1 MSTGKTFALA
11 IALKA
16 SIDGSIAAG
25 LAKSAQAIHNV
36 AQTANTANAELQQGT
51 AALRGYEAQLAQ
63 IGAQSAEFMKL
74 KRSIQDTSG
83 SLTEARTR
91 AATLARAFKESEQE
105 TAMLKARVDQAKE
118 SLERMKGTL
127 TPATYRAAKAELK
140 QLTAAYSESAARTRE
155 LGREFDAAKKD
166 ATNLKNT
173 LSSQQTALQGVRTSL
188 AEAGISTKNF
198 AESQRAAQEALQKT
212 IDKEKAA
219 IAHQE
224 KMAGLRDKRQGASE
238 KFTAAR
244 GNLVDAVMLA
254 GTITAPLIESTQE
267 AIKFESVMADVRK
280 VVDFDTPEQFK
291 AMSGDI
297 LKLSTEL
304 PMAAEGIAKIVA
316 AGGQSGI
323 AREDLLAFAESATKM
338 GIAFDITADQAGDM
352 MAKWRTAFK
361 MNQEEVV
368 ALADK
373 VNYLGNTT
381 AASAPLISD
390 VVTRIGPLGEVGGV
404 ASGEIA
410 ALGAS
415 MVGVGIPSEVAAT
428 GIKNLILGMSAGAG
442 ATKSQADAFASLGMS
457 AEEMASRMQVDAK
470 GAIIDV
476 MKAIRELDKDK
487 QAATLQDLFGK
498 ESISAIA
505 PLLGN
510 LENLQE
516 NFDKVADAAKY
527 AGSME
532 AEYAARS
539 QTTENQIQLAKNAM
553 DALQINIGSAL
564 LPTIGKIME
573 VVAPILIGFAEWAS
587 KNEELIIILAGVGAA
602 IAALVVGIAVMT
614 LAVQG
619 IALAYA
625 SLQLAAEFVKGLQ
638 LATKIATAAQ
648 WAWNVALSA
657 NPIGLVILAIAA
669 LIAVI
674 VLVVANFDK
683 LKETAS
689 IVFSHIS
696 GTVAA
701 MVATVKEKFS
711 EALNKITEV
720 WNSVTGQSL
729 QSSNIIGAIFNELG
743 FLMGAAFDV
752 AAGIIGTAVSVI
764 INLIV
769 SMAQIIGGVVN
780 VIVGIFTL
788 DWDRAWKGAG
798 QVVEGV
804 VGTTIGTIKN
814 LASGVSDLLDTLMGK
829 SAEVQRQAE
838 QAQARHDAVAAG
850 RNALPQINSDY
861 MPDEGMMQ
869 TAAAAQQTA
878 QATAEASAHAQTL
891 TSNVQ
896 QTGQAAQMTTD
907 YMQQLQNIVGQVP
920 SQTENTFQQLPP
932 MAQQRTDD
940 MAQEF
945 SQLAAK
951 CQPGGAAFVQ
961 AASDWGQEA
970 YQAIDHWTDQM
981 ASVVENKMSNVW
993 ARISSQFSAGLN
1005 VNVTMN
1011 GGGSIAHNAKG
1022 GIYQRGAFLTT
1033 FAEDSPEAAIP
1044 IDGSARAANLWRQTG
1059 EMLGLLP
1066 KQAAAQ
1072 MMTAAQPQLTLVPP
1086 ISPVVQ
1092 ETAAAQMMTAAQ
1104 PQLTLV
1110 PPISPVVQETAAA
1123 QMMAAAQPQL
1133 ALVPPISPVVQE
1145 TAAAQMMTAAQPQL
1159 ALVPPSPV
1167 MSKPPQ
1173 SPISA
1178 QRPAVSALPSSGGVT
1193 INYNPTIHIDG
1204 TADAGVVEQLRAELE
1219 RQKQELIAMFPTL
1232 LKRQD
1237 AHERR
1242 LSYA

>member
-25 LAKSAQAIHNV
+25 LAKSAQAIQNV

-51 AALRGYEAQLAQ
+51 TALRGYEAQLAQ

-105 TAMLKARVDQAKE
+105 TATLKARVDQAKE

-127 TPATYRAAKAELK
+127 TPATYRAAKAEIK
-140 QLTAAYSESAARTRE
+140 QLTAAYRESAGQTKA
-155 LGREFDAAKKD
+155 LGTEFEAAKKD
-166 ATNLKNT
+166 ASKLKDTLASQEITLKNIRAS
-173 LSSQQTALQGVRTSL
+173 LS
-188 AEAGISTKNF
+188 EAGISTKNF

-304 PMAAEGIAKIVA
+304 PMAAEGIAQIVA

-428 GIKNLILGMSAGAG
+428 GIKNLILGMAAGEG
-442 ATKSQADAFASLGMS
+442 ATKTQAEAFYALGMS

-487 QAATLQDLFGK
+487 QAAVLKDLFGK
-498 ESISAIA
+498 ESIGAIA

-573 VVAPILIGFAEWAS
+573 AVAPVLQGFAEWAS
-587 KNEELIIILAGVGAA
+587 KNEELIIILAGVAAA

-625 SLQLAAEFVKGLQ
+625 SLQLAVEFVKGLE
-638 LATKIATAAQ
+638 LAMRIATAAQ
-648 WAWNVALSA
+648 WLWNAALLA

-711 EALNKITEV
+711 EALNRITEV
-720 WNSVTGQSL
+720 WNSVTGHSL
-729 QSSNIIGAIFNELG
+729 QSSEMLGAIFNELG
-743 FLMGAAFDV
+743 FLLGAAFDV
-752 AAGIIGTAVSVI
+752 AAVLVGTAISTI
-764 INLIV
+764 INIV
-769 SMAQIIGGVVN
+769 VSLAQIIGGVVN
-780 VIVGIFTL
+780 IIVGIFTG

-798 QVVEGV
+798 EVVDGV
-804 VGTTIGTIKN
+804 AGASLGTLKTW
-814 LASGVSDLLDTLMGK
+814 ASGIGDLFDTLMGK
-829 SAEVQRQAE
+829 SAEVQKQAE
-838 QAQARHDAVAAG
+838 QAQVSQNVISAG
-850 RNALPQINSDY
+850 RNALPQINNDY

-1011 GGGSIAHNAKG
+1011 GGGNIAHNAKG

-1044 IDGSARAANLWRQTG
+1044 IDGSARAANLWRKTG

-1066 KQAAAQ
+1066 KQATQAVPRINQIPQEIPQAAQ
-1072 MMTAAQPQLTLVPP
+1072 MMTAAQPQLALVPP

-1110 PPISPVVQETAAA
+1110 PPISPVVQET
-1123 QMMAAAQPQL
+1123 Q
-1133 ALVPPISPVVQE
+1133 
-1145 TAAAQMMTAAQPQL
+1145 AAAQMMTAAQPQL

-1178 QRPAVSALPSSGGVT
+1178 QRPAVNTMPPSGGIT

-1204 TADAGVVEQLRAELE
+1204 AADAGVVEQLRAELE

>member
-118 SLERMKGTL
+118 SLERMKGTI
-127 TPATYRAAKAELK
+127 TPATFKAAKAEIRSM
-140 QLTAAYSESAARTRE
+140 TAAYKESEERTKA

-198 AESQRAAQEALQKT
+198 AESQRTAQEALQKT
-212 IDKEKAA
+212 IAKEKEA
-219 IAHQE
+219 IAHRE
-224 KMAGLRDKRQGASE
+224 RMAGLREKRQGASD
-238 KFTAAR
+238 KFSAAK
-244 GNLVDAVMLA
+244 GNFLEATLMA
-254 GTITAPLIESTQE
+254 GAIAAPLIESTQE

-476 MKAIRELDKDK
+476 MKALQELDADK
-487 QAATLQDLFGK
+487 RAATLQDLFGK
-498 ESISAIA
+498 ESIGAIA
-505 PLLGN
+505 PLLSN

-516 NFDKVADAAKY
+516 NFDKVADAAQY

-532 AEYAARS
+532 QEYAARS
-539 QTTENQIQLAKNAM
+539 QTTENQIQLAKNAL
-553 DALQINIGSAL
+553 DATQISIGNAL
-564 LPTIGKIME
+564 LPTIGNLFAA
-573 VVAPILIGFAEWAS
+573 VAPVLTSFGEWAS
-587 KNEELIIILAGVGAA
+587 KNQELVAIIAGVAA
-602 IAALVVGIAVMT
+602 GIAALIVTIAGMT
-614 LAVQG
+614 LIVQG
-619 IALAYA
+619 AALAYA
-625 SLQLAAEFVKGLQ
+625 SFQLAAEFVKGLH

-648 WAWNVALSA
+648 WAWNAAMTA
-657 NPIGLVILAIAA
+657 NPIGLIVLAIAA
-669 LIAVI
+669 V
-674 VLVVANFDK
+674 
-683 LKETAS
+683 
-689 IVFSHIS
+689 
-696 GTVAA
+696 
-701 MVATVKEKFS
+701 
-711 EALNKITEV
+711 
-720 WNSVTGQSL
+720 
-729 QSSNIIGAIFNELG
+729 IGAIYLLYTHFDGVREYADKAWEGIQAAWSAAGAFFTQLG
-743 FLMGAAFDV
+743 SDIVDAISSALTTIGEFLTGLGTAIIAGIQSFISAAIDFIMEIPWRV
-752 AAGIIGTAVSVI
+752 AFAIGLLAGIIVSLPRLYLNMVRAIGDFLMQLPGYCIAAGTAFLAAAVAWLSATYTSVI
-764 INLIV
+764 TWI
-769 SMAQIIGGVVN
+769 AQIVN
-780 VIVGIFTL
+780 DAYTL
-788 DWDRAWKGAG
+788 LMNLPAYCMEAG
-798 QVVEGV
+798 
-804 VGTTIGTIKN
+804 TAF
-814 LASGVSDLLDTLMGK
+814 LS
-829 SAEVQRQAE
+829 
-838 QAQARHDAVAAG
+838 
-850 RNALPQINSDY
+850 
-861 MPDEGMMQ
+861 
-869 TAAAAQQTA
+869 AAAAWLIAAYTTVITWITNTVNEA
-878 QATAEASAHAQTL
+878 YTYLMNLPAHCAEA
-891 TSNVQ
+891 
-896 QTGQAAQMTTD
+896 
-907 YMQQLQNIVGQVP
+907 
-920 SQTENTFQQLPP
+920 
-932 MAQQRTDD
+932 
-940 MAQEF
+940 
-945 SQLAAK
+945 
-951 CQPGGAAFVQ
+951 GAAFVA
-961 AASDWGQEA
+961 AASAWSSDAYDAVMDWIGKIPDA
-970 YQAIDHWTDQM
+970 VSNTLSGAWDTLKSGFSGGFTAGI
-981 ASVVENKMSNVW
+981 SVAAN
-993 ARISSQFSAGLN
+993 AR
-1005 VNVTMN
+1005 
-1011 GGGSIAHNAKG
+1011 G
-1022 GIYQRGAFLTT
+1022 GIYQKGAFLTT

-1044 IDGSARAANLWRQTG
+1044 IDGSARAASLWRQTG
-1059 EMLGLLP
+1059 EMMGLLP
-1066 KQAAAQ
+1066 KGTAEIIPQTTEMQERTAKAQ
-1072 MMTAAQPQLTLVPP
+1072 LPMLTLVPP
-1086 ISPVVQ
+1086 ITRTIQ
-1092 ETAAAQMMTAAQ
+1092 NTA
-1104 PQLTLV
+1104 PQLEASA
-1110 PPISPVVQETAAA
+1110 PIM
-1123 QMMAAAQPQL
+1123 QMQAPTSM
-1133 ALVPPISPVVQE
+1133 
-1145 TAAAQMMTAAQPQL
+1145 
-1159 ALVPPSPV
+1159 
-1167 MSKPPQ
+1167 Q
-1173 SPISA
+1173 SPTA
-1178 QRPAVSALPSSGGVT
+1178 MAMPPPSGGVSIT
-1193 INYNPTIHIDG
+1193 FNPTILIDG
-1204 TADAGVVEQLRAELE
+1204 AADAGVVEQLRAELE
-1219 RQKQELIAMFPTL
+1219 RQKQELIAMLPTL